1 MDASVAFR
9 GREFILSTANDAFQ
23 ASYGAGSLAQRK
35 GPMAS
40 FALVPYAVA
49 QKTGG
54 RVAGAPAR
62 YVIVRRFWHR
72 IDTNKARASPEL
84 KDTTT
89 QDTHVPS
96 SASGGDA
103 KPVPSGGKHTLDTSL
118 SHDVTD
124 DEPSS
129 KRSKMHLDESV
140 A

>member
-62 YVIVRRFWHR
+62 YVIVRRFLAPHR
-72 IDTNKARASPEL
+72 YQQGPRLPGSEI
-84 KDTTT
+84 
-89 QDTHVPS
+89 QDLAGP
-96 SASGGDA
+96 GGA
-103 KPVPSGGKHTLDTSL
+103 V
-118 SHDVTD
+118 
-124 DEPSS
+124 
-129 KRSKMHLDESV
+129 
-140 A
+140 